1 MMVAVAISAFVTMAT
16 KAFGLAGNFWLF
28 GLLLI
33 LIVFGNE
40 FFPTF
45 CPRFIQWLDNLKFR
59 NKLGISILSIVL
71 SVLYP
76 IAVSAFGVFGFAPKF
91 SEFETRALSATLT
104 TPIIGF
110 APLFV
115 FALLRESRLMRH
127 LRGDRGITGR

>member
-1 MMVAVAISAFVTMAT
+1 MMVAVALSAFVTMVT
-16 KAFGLAGNFWLF
+16 KTLGLAGNFWLF

-40 FFPTF
+40 FSPTF
-45 CPRFIQWLDNLKFR
+45 CSRFIQWLDNWKFR
-59 NKLGISILSIVL
+59 NKLGISLLSIVL

-76 IAVSAFGVFGFAPKF
+76 IAMSVFGF
-91 SEFETRALSATLT
+91 LSIVNLT

-110 APLFV
+110 APLFA
-115 FALLRESRLMRH
+115 FALLRESRLMRY